1 MPQMYRGMD
10 KNFNKWVSRRQN
22 AKKAPRRDAFFCK
35 ESLVSARN
43 LLQHFQSDFA
53 FGDFAQRGN
62 AGFVFAFN
70 LGGMSLAEHA
80 GAVSCSQNQLETV
93 GDFFEAIFDGDAGH
107 GDSFG
112 VIGSIKGCEAP

>member
-1 MPQMYRGMD
+1 MP
-10 KNFNKWVSRRQN
+10 
-22 AKKAPRRDAFFCK
+22 FCR
-35 ESLVSARN
+35 EALASARN
-43 LLQHFQSDFA
+43 LFQHFQTDFTL
-53 FGDFAQRGN
+53 GNFAQRGD

-70 LGGMSLAEHA
+70 LGSMPLAEHS
-80 GAVSCSQNQLETV
+80 GTVSCGQNQLKTV